1 MRSSSEALHPSTE
14 SWNLSS
20 TKTKK
25 KIKMKPPQL
34 IQKWWITTEMI
45 FEWSPQ
51 NKENTHKHIKYC
63 VPPNRITSPWPK
75 VKSSAQEEAARSR
88 FIDRH
93 CLKNLVQELKRSV
106 ELNFDPTW
114 RLLDAVSRVVW
125 SPTLDEAET

>member
-1 MRSSSEALHPSTE
+1 MRSSSEALHPRTE

-93 CLKNLVQELKRSV
+93 CLKNLVQELKRPV

-114 RLLDAVSRVVW
+114 CFLDAVSRVVW
-125 SPTLDEAET
+125 SPTLDEAEA